1 MQATTYDA
9 VLERCIQL
17 IAKSRRIPPETI
29 GAETSFESLGA
40 DSLDMINLSFE
51 VEELFDV
58 QIPDEALS
66 SIYTVE
72 DMAKGVSTLIA
83 AKPSVPIEKHA

>member
-1 MQATTYDA
+1 MQTPSNDV

-17 IAKSRRIPPETI
+17 IAKSRKVAPETI
-29 GAETSFESLGA
+29 SPDTSFESLGA

-58 QIPDEALS
+58 QIPDDALS
-66 SIYTVE
+66 SIHTVQ
-72 DMAKGVSTLIA
+72 DMAKGVSDLIA
-83 AKPSVPIEKHA
+83 AKPSVPVEKQA